1 MPASKAGQAG
11 CAGLM
16 LSSHFPVNYF
26 SMGKLDQLD
35 HPPVLSDFQELYA
48 STGKGLKAGGP
59 ALSPLP
65 GKFWCFNMLHASGY
79 TGENAQALSNVFK
92 LKLIAD
98 KDVAAE
104 LEIASHKA

>member
-16 LSSHFPVNYF
+16 LGSCFPVNYF

-35 HPPVLSDFQELYA
+35 RPPVLSDFQELCA
-48 STGKGLKAGGP
+48 STGKGLKAG
-59 ALSPLP
+59 

-79 TGENAQALSNVFK
+79 TGENAQARSSVFK